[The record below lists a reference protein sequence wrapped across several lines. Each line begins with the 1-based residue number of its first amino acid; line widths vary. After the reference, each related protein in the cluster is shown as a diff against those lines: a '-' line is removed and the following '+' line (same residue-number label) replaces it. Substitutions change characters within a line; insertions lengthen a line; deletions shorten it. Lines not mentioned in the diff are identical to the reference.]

1 MSISKFA
8 VKRPTM
14 ILIIFMLLTAL
25 GIYCTVS
32 LPVDMYPEMDIPYIL
47 VYTKYSNAGPEE
59 VERSVSRTLES
70 SLSGVSGLK
79 MCKSQSQTGASII
92 IMEFEYET
100 NLDAASNEIRD
111 KVDMVRNY
119 LPDDSDSPIIFK
131 MDPSMMS
138 IMNIVVT
145 GTRTPE
151 ELSSYVDDLIK
162 PRLEQVDGVASVTVV
177 GDREKA
183 VIIDVPRDRLDAYGL
198 TFSGIAQTI
207 GMQNI
212 TSSGGTIE
220 QGDSNY
226 SISAEG
232 TYKSIEDI
240 KNTVVSQPR
249 TANGDKV
256 DVLLRDLANVY
267 EGYKDTTSLA
277 FYGDKPS
284 ILLLITK
291 QSGKNTVETAKKIRK
306 QIPEIQQTL
315 PADVELIETANNADD
330 INNTIKTVV
339 DSLLQGI
346 LLAVIILYIFLRS
359 FKSTFIIALAIPI
372 SVIVTLCLMYFCG
385 LSINMMTLSGL
396 LLGIGMLVDNSIV
409 ILENIFSYRE
419 RDAKP
424 EVAAVLGS
432 EEMLGSITGST
443 LTTICIFLPMV
454 MLKQMLGMMGQM
466 FIAFAFSIIFSL
478 LCSLAVAA
486 IFVPVLSSK
495 YLVIG
500 KSSMIQKNKVAAGF
514 DALMG
519 RFFAWLDNVYAAA
532 VRKVLHHRRLTLL
545 SVFLLFIA
553 SIYAVTVVGF
563 IFMPEVPSTQ
573 VVVDLS
579 MPKGTTI
586 DVTREVIY
594 QMKENVL
601 PELKG
606 VKFTTTS
613 VGGSNMLSSA
623 SDSNTAQFTITL
635 YNEREREPGWDN
647 EETAKEKIRKYFSS
661 FPGAEFTFGAGSMSP
676 TQSAIDV
683 VVRSDDL
690 DLARSS
696 ATEIQQIIKDYAS
709 DYVNETTIDLEDG
722 LPELKINMDRNRMY
736 ELGVNAYS
744 AGVELNAA
752 INGKTASRYDD
763 HGKQIDMIVRLD
775 SADKQKFTDLEQLYV
790 MNSSG
795 QRIPFASFS
804 RYEEAYAPVQIRRE
818 SQTRTIRISLQPKK
832 GFSLNVVQ
840 KNVDR
845 VIREHIIQ
853 DENVIISYD
862 GSYKDMVEAIQK
874 FSIVIIMAACLVFAV
889 MASQFESFKDPYI
902 IIFTIP
908 LSFIGVVLIYLMTG
922 TMMNVVSIVGMLVLV
937 GTIVNNGIV
946 LVDYTNLLRK
956 RGYSLEEGCVEAAR
970 NRLRPILMSTL
981 TTITSLIP
989 MAFFPGE
996 GGAMTQPIGL
1006 TVLGGMSF
1014 GSLMTLFV
1022 MPVIYYNFNIKR
1034 ERKILEERAREKI
1047 DDNLVGD
1054 IGSAEANGETL
1065 SKAEHAEKA
1074 MQVET
1079 TEKKPD
1085 IVEVLAEKAKGRKC
1099 SSKKALAGKL
1109 KELQSALADVSDM
1122 IMDDNQ
1128 DGEK

>member
-151 ELSSYVDDLIK
+151 ELSSYVDDIIK

-500 KSSMIQKNKVAAGF
+500 KSSMIQKNKVAARF

>member
-151 ELSSYVDDLIK
+151 ELSSYVDDIIK

>member
-775 SADKQKFTDLEQLYV
+775 SVDKQKFTDLEQLYV

>member
-151 ELSSYVDDLIK
+151 ELSSYVDDIIK

-1074 MQVET
+1074 MQVDT

>member
-70 SLSGVSGLK
+70 SLSDVSGLK

-151 ELSSYVDDLIK
+151 ELSSYVDDIIK

>member
-1 MSISKFA
+1 
-8 VKRPTM
+8 
-14 ILIIFMLLTAL
+14 
-25 GIYCTVS
+25 
-32 LPVDMYPEMDIPYIL
+32 
-47 VYTKYSNAGPEE
+47 
-59 VERSVSRTLES
+59 
-70 SLSGVSGLK
+70 
-79 MCKSQSQTGASII
+79 
-92 IMEFEYET
+92 
-100 NLDAASNEIRD
+100 
-111 KVDMVRNY
+111 
-119 LPDDSDSPIIFK
+119 
-131 MDPSMMS
+131 
-138 IMNIVVT
+138 
-145 GTRTPE
+145 
-151 ELSSYVDDLIK
+151 
-162 PRLEQVDGVASVTVV
+162 
-177 GDREKA
+177 
-183 VIIDVPRDRLDAYGL
+183 
-198 TFSGIAQTI
+198 
-207 GMQNI
+207 
-212 TSSGGTIE
+212 
-220 QGDSNY
+220 
-226 SISAEG
+226 
-232 TYKSIEDI
+232 
-240 KNTVVSQPR
+240 
-249 TANGDKV
+249 
-256 DVLLRDLANVY
+256 
-267 EGYKDTTSLA
+267 
-277 FYGDKPS
+277 
-284 ILLLITK
+284 
-291 QSGKNTVETAKKIRK
+291 
-306 QIPEIQQTL
+306 
-315 PADVELIETANNADD
+315 
-330 INNTIKTVV
+330 
-339 DSLLQGI
+339 
-346 LLAVIILYIFLRS
+346 
-359 FKSTFIIALAIPI
+359 
-372 SVIVTLCLMYFCG
+372 
-385 LSINMMTLSGL
+385 
-396 LLGIGMLVDNSIV
+396 
-409 ILENIFSYRE
+409 
-419 RDAKP
+419 
-424 EVAAVLGS
+424 
-432 EEMLGSITGST
+432 
-443 LTTICIFLPMV
+443 
-454 MLKQMLGMMGQM
+454 
-466 FIAFAFSIIFSL
+466 
-478 LCSLAVAA
+478 
-486 IFVPVLSSK
+486 
-495 YLVIG
+495 
-500 KSSMIQKNKVAAGF
+500 
-514 DALMG
+514 
-519 RFFAWLDNVYAAA
+519 
-532 VRKVLHHRRLTLL
+532 
-545 SVFLLFIA
+545 
-553 SIYAVTVVGF
+553 
-563 IFMPEVPSTQ
+563 
-573 VVVDLS
+573 
-579 MPKGTTI
+579 
-586 DVTREVIY
+586 
-594 QMKENVL
+594 
-601 PELKG
+601 
-606 VKFTTTS
+606 
-613 VGGSNMLSSA
+613 
-623 SDSNTAQFTITL
+623 
-635 YNEREREPGWDN
+635 
-647 EETAKEKIRKYFSS
+647 
-661 FPGAEFTFGAGSMSP
+661 
-676 TQSAIDV
+676 
-683 VVRSDDL
+683 
-690 DLARSS
+690 
-696 ATEIQQIIKDYAS
+696 
-709 DYVNETTIDLEDG
+709 
-722 LPELKINMDRNRMY
+722 
-736 ELGVNAYS
+736 
-744 AGVELNAA
+744 
-752 INGKTASRYDD
+752 
-763 HGKQIDMIVRLD
+763 
-775 SADKQKFTDLEQLYV
+775 

>member
-100 NLDAASNEIRD
+100 NLDADSNEIRD

-151 ELSSYVDDLIK
+151 ELSSYVDDIIK

-432 EEMLGSITGST
+432 EEMLGSITAST

-478 LCSLAVAA
+478 LCSLAVA
-486 IFVPVLSSK
+486 
-495 YLVIG
+495 
-500 KSSMIQKNKVAAGF
+500 
-514 DALMG
+514 
-519 RFFAWLDNVYAAA
+519 
-532 VRKVLHHRRLTLL
+532 
-545 SVFLLFIA
+545 
-553 SIYAVTVVGF
+553 
-563 IFMPEVPSTQ
+563 
-573 VVVDLS
+573 
-579 MPKGTTI
+579 
-586 DVTREVIY
+586 
-594 QMKENVL
+594 
-601 PELKG
+601 
-606 VKFTTTS
+606 
-613 VGGSNMLSSA
+613 
-623 SDSNTAQFTITL
+623 
-635 YNEREREPGWDN
+635 
-647 EETAKEKIRKYFSS
+647 
-661 FPGAEFTFGAGSMSP
+661 
-676 TQSAIDV
+676 
-683 VVRSDDL
+683 
-690 DLARSS
+690 
-696 ATEIQQIIKDYAS
+696 
-709 DYVNETTIDLEDG
+709 
-722 LPELKINMDRNRMY
+722 
-736 ELGVNAYS
+736 
-744 AGVELNAA
+744 
-752 INGKTASRYDD
+752 
-763 HGKQIDMIVRLD
+763 
-775 SADKQKFTDLEQLYV
+775 
-790 MNSSG
+790 
-795 QRIPFASFS
+795 
-804 RYEEAYAPVQIRRE
+804 
-818 SQTRTIRISLQPKK
+818 
-832 GFSLNVVQ
+832 
-840 KNVDR
+840 
-845 VIREHIIQ
+845 
-853 DENVIISYD
+853 
-862 GSYKDMVEAIQK
+862 
-874 FSIVIIMAACLVFAV
+874 
-889 MASQFESFKDPYI
+889 
-902 IIFTIP
+902 
-908 LSFIGVVLIYLMTG
+908 
-922 TMMNVVSIVGMLVLV
+922 
-937 GTIVNNGIV
+937 
-946 LVDYTNLLRK
+946 
-956 RGYSLEEGCVEAAR
+956 
-970 NRLRPILMSTL
+970 
-981 TTITSLIP
+981 
-989 MAFFPGE
+989 
-996 GGAMTQPIGL
+996 
-1006 TVLGGMSF
+1006 
-1014 GSLMTLFV
+1014 
-1022 MPVIYYNFNIKR
+1022 
-1034 ERKILEERAREKI
+1034 
-1047 DDNLVGD
+1047 
-1054 IGSAEANGETL
+1054 
-1065 SKAEHAEKA
+1065 
-1074 MQVET
+1074 
-1079 TEKKPD
+1079 
-1085 IVEVLAEKAKGRKC
+1085 
-1099 SSKKALAGKL
+1099 
-1109 KELQSALADVSDM
+1109 
-1122 IMDDNQ
+1122 
-1128 DGEK
+1128 